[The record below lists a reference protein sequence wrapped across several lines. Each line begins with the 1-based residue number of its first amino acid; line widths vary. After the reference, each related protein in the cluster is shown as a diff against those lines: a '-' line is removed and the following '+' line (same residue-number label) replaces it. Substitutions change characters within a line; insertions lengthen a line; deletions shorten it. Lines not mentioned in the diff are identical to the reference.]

1 MLFMANS
8 GKYEKKNQNK
18 DNKKKEKD
26 FIKYVSRPTYTNYD
40 IFGKRLATVHKKK
53 ELLTLNKPIYVGCT
67 V

>member
-1 MLFMANS
+1 MR
-8 GKYEKKNQNK
+8 KRIKIRIT
-18 DNKKKEKD
+18 KKKEKD